1 MKGSEYPDKVTMHE
15 PMKFDV
21 KINYKIKESQEMTS
35 PKALLNAWNLRP
47 KKKLGQ
53 HFLIDPSTSETIIR
67 RSKITSNDTVVEIG
81 AGLGA
86 LTIPLAKAAG
96 HVYAVEADPQ
106 LTQLLKTELLVHK
119 LTNVE
124 IIEKNI
130 LSVDIHSLAQKPDRQ
145 LIVIGN
151 LPYNISSQVL
161 IQLIHARSIVK
172 RAILMFQKELARRIT
187 ASPGNKDYGRLTV
200 MLSYGAEI
208 KSIATIAASLFYPA
222 PKVDSEVVEVD
233 FNISRQYPPHDE
245 SMLFQVI
252 KAAFGNRRK
261 TLKNALTTSG
271 LHIEPQIARQAL
283 NAAGIDP
290 TRRAETLTVS
300 EFVSLQISLAK
311 VLKSE

>member
-1 MKGSEYPDKVTMHE
+1 
-15 PMKFDV
+15 
-21 KINYKIKESQEMTS
+21 MTS
-35 PKALLNAWNLRP
+35 PKTLLNAWNLRP

-53 HFLIDPSTSETIIR
+53 HFLVDPSTSETIIR
-67 RSKITSNDTVVEIG
+67 RSKITPNDTVVEIG

-86 LTIPLAKAAG
+86 LTIPLAKAAR
-96 HVYAVEADPQ
+96 HVFAVEADSQ
-106 LTQLLKTELLVHK
+106 LTQLLKTELIVHK

-130 LSVDIHSLAQKPDRQ
+130 LSVDLHSLAQKPNRQ

-161 IQLIHARSIVK
+161 IQLIHARSTVK

-187 ASPGNKDYGRLTV
+187 ANPGNKEYGRLTV
-200 MLSYGAEI
+200 MLSYCAEI
-208 KSIATIAASLFYPA
+208 KSIATMAASLFYPA
-222 PKVDSEVVEVD
+222 PKVDSEVVEID
-233 FNISRQYPPHDE
+233 FNILRQYRSHDE

-261 TLKNALTTSG
+261 TLKNALATSG
-271 LHIEPQIARQAL
+271 LHIDPQMARRAL

-290 TRRAETLTVS
+290 IRRAETLNVS
-300 EFVSLQISLAK
+300 EFISLQISLAK
-311 VLKSE
+311 ILKPQ